1 MNQISSMTGSG
12 HAQFSFND
20 FEICV
25 DLRSVNNRF
34 FEFSLRSD
42 DPKIQVL
49 ALSLREIASK
59 ELFRGKAECNISV
72 TYKVQNNFNVDQ
84 NRLYAL
90 KNTLTRIEDFFGKD
104 LLRTPSSLDVL
115 NFPGILSTAQ
125 DVNSDINAC
134 INKTFV
140 EALKNLKKSRLQE
153 GEKLKKALEER
164 LVQIE
169 NGLNCIEKMLPKLT
183 ELEMIRL
190 KKHLQNFKL
199 DEQLDEQRLEQE
211 VVLMAER
218 DDIQEEYDRLRAHIA
233 QTRSVLEKGGLCGK
247 RLDFMMQEF
256 NREANTMASKTSS
269 LELTHLAVDF
279 KVLIEQMREQVQNIE

>member
-12 HAQFSFND
+12 HAQLSFD
-20 FEICV
+20 DLEICV

-34 FEFSLRSD
+34 FEFYLRSD
-42 DPKIQVL
+42 DPNLQSL
-49 ALSLREIASK
+49 TSSLREMANK
-59 ELFRGKAECNISV
+59 ELFRGKTECSICV
-72 TYKVQNNFNVDQ
+72 TCNDKNNFNVDQ
-84 NRLYAL
+84 NLLCAL
-90 KNTLTRIEDFFGKD
+90 KNTLTKIDDLFGKD
-104 LLRTPSSLDVL
+104 LLRKPTGLDVL
-115 NFPGILSTAQ
+115 NFPGILKSGQAANI
-125 DVNSDINAC
+125 DVDAC
-134 INKTFV
+134 IKQAFA
-140 EALKNLKKSRLQE
+140 EALKLLKQARIQE

-164 LVQIE
+164 LVQLE
-169 NGLNCIEKMLPKLT
+169 KGLNGIEIMLPKLT
-183 ELEMIRL
+183 ELEMERL
-190 KKHLQNFKL
+190 KKHLQSFKS
-199 DEQLDEQRLEQE
+199 DEHFDEQRLEQE

-233 QTRSVLEKGGLCGK
+233 QTRSILAKGGLCGK